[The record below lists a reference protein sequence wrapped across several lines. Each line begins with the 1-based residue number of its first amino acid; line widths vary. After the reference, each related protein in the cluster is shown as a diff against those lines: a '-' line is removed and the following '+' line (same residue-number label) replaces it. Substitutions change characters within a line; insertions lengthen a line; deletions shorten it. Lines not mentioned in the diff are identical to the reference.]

1 MNKIATVASA
11 AALAAVSMSA
21 SAWWANPYQ
30 PCMTDE
36 QKQAMAEQQQAMMA
50 QRTKAMEQMMEARRK
65 FAEQMANSAPR
76 GFDPM
81 TAGYPAMP
89 EFPAMGEFPAMP
101 EMPAFG
107 QAPQFPAM
115 PEMPAFGQAPE
126 FPAMPE
132 MPAFGQSPEF
142 PAMPEM
148 PAFGQAPEFPAM
160 PEMTSPYGMDMPM
173 AQVPPH
179 MQARYDA
186 MQTQRAKAM
195 EESKARHEKVVNEMA
210 ERRAAAEAK
219 RASRLARPYMP
230 PMMMAKAPV
239 AETPA
244 APVAES
250 APAVQAAPAPV
261 EAAAQPAPTQN

>member
-1 MNKIATVASA
+1 
-11 AALAAVSMSA
+11 
-21 SAWWANPYQ
+21 
-30 PCMTDE
+30 
-36 QKQAMAEQQQAMMA
+36 
-50 QRTKAMEQMMEARRK
+50 MEQMMEAQRK
-65 FAEQMANSAPR
+65 FAEQMANNAPR

-115 PEMPAFGQAPE
+115 PEMPAFGQT
-126 FPAMPE
+126 
-132 MPAFGQSPEF
+132 PEF